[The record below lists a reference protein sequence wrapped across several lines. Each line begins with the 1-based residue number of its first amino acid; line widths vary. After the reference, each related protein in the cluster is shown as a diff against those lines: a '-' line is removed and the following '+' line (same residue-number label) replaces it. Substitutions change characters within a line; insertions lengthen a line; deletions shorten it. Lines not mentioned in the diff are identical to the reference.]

1 MPNNREDRMETLK
14 NNRIETGK
22 YFSFKLPEGLKA
34 GSQIS
39 IIVNEDGVITI
50 PEVMKNVDNLKTE
63 MSNTLKE
70 DKAKTILDNYNKIC
84 SEITNGYVKNSKLH
98 RRWVM
103 AQMFRMLNFKS
114 WNGGIG
120 YDTYMKER
128 LDYTYQFEMVLN
140 ELWVLNK
147 LRREDFEEYEKRG
160 KFFTTSVILELCND
174 YSKKLNKEIRK
185 AKIKKCRGESY
196 KTIPTN
202 NDIFINEIEGKV
214 INPITREIDLIK
226 NDFIKGD
233 YTNAYRDLNY
243 FVNRYVK
250 KYKLQFNTS
259 KCKAWKDAYKGAGAY
274 YTLMNM
280 VKFHDCFIEDEYG
293 SKLYG
298 MSAVRY
304 IDNKANEYIEEKWR
318 LFYFMKK
325 VIEDNNFN
333 FESRM
338 KEIYKDK

>member
-1 MPNNREDRMETLK
+1 MLNNRENRMEILK
-14 NNRIETGK
+14 NNGIETGK

-39 IIVNEDGVITI
+39 IIVNEDGVVAI
-50 PEVMKNVDNLKTE
+50 PEVMQNTDNLKTE
-63 MSNTLKE
+63 MSNVIKE
-70 DKAKTILDNYNKIC
+70 DKVKTTLDNYNKIC
-84 SEITNGYVKNSKLH
+84 SEITNGYVRNSKLH

-103 AQMFRMLNFKS
+103 AQMFRMLNYKS
-114 WNGGIG
+114 WNGKTG
-120 YDTYMKER
+120 YDVYMKER

-140 ELWVLNK
+140 ELWTLNK
-147 LRREDFEEYEKRG
+147 LKKEDFAEYEKRSR
-160 KFFTTSVILELCND
+160 FFTTSVIMELCND
-174 YSKKLNKEIRK
+174 YSDKLNKEINK
-185 AKIKKCRGESY
+185 AKLKRCRSELY
-196 KTIPTN
+196 KTLPN
-202 NDIFINEIEGKV
+202 NKDVFINEIEGKV
-214 INPITREIDLIK
+214 TNPITHEIDLIK
-226 NDFIKGD
+226 NDFIKED

-250 KYKLQFNTS
+250 KYKLQFNTP
-259 KCKAWKDAYKGAGAY
+259 KCKTWKDAYKGAGAY

-304 IDNKANEYIEEKWR
+304 IDNKANEYREEKWR

-325 VIEDNNFN
+325 VIEDNKFD
-333 FESRM
+333 FKARM
-338 KEIYKDK
+338 EEIYGK